1 MSRTTSRTKPDDP
14 KAEGARVEAARI
26 AALKQRHSLGVTPRR
41 VDDPTEDRPDGSTAR
56 TGIDAVVLTG
66 LPEDGDIRN
75 PHHEPVVGGH
85 VSVAAAGSE
94 RLPHVIL
101 HPEGDESANE
111 PQRPSSRLQRQ
122 QHLWVRTSF
131 RIPVELSEEMRKLLL
146 EERNRGRRKRLQ
158 SFINEA
164 VTDLPADAE
173 ALIDLIDTFGDELN
187 IGILAGEQG
196 YKYEIS
202 ISVNITHEVS
212 AHLGE
217 LVELLLDRG
226 LAVGRKTL
234 IGVAVVH
241 RMRTG

>member
-14 KAEGARVEAARI
+14 KAAGARAEAARI
-26 AALKQRHSLGVTPRR
+26 AALKQRHSIGVTPRR
-41 VDDPTEDRPDGSTAR
+41 GEDPTADHLDGSSAR
-56 TGIDAVVLTG
+56 TGSDVEVSTEPPA
-66 LPEDGDIRN
+66 DSDIRIVHKESVIGDTA
-75 PHHEPVVGGH
+75 PAAPVR
-85 VSVAAAGSE
+85 SE
-94 RLPHVIL
+94 RLRHGTN
-101 HPEGDESANE
+101 HPESEGSVDE
-111 PQRPSSRLQRQ
+111 PQRPSSRLQRK

-173 ALIDLIDTFGDELN
+173 ALIDLIDTYGDELN
-187 IGILAGEQG
+187 IGILAGEEG

-202 ISVNITHEVS
+202 ISVNITHEVN
-212 AHLGE
+212 AHLGG
-217 LVELLLDRG
+217 LVELLLDQG

-234 IGVAVVH
+234 IGVAVLH